1 MILIHIIASI
11 FPFVMISL
19 FIKGS
24 VNEYDKRIED
34 EEQMKWIQEYDRKKG
49 ERYDKK

>member
-1 MILIHIIASI
+1 MILVYVITSVFAI
-11 FPFVMISL
+11 VMISL
-19 FIKGS
+19 FLKGS

-34 EEQMKWIQEYDRKKG
+34 EEQMKWIQELNEKKG

>member
-1 MILIHIIASI
+1 MILVYIIASI
-11 FPFVMISL
+11 FTFVMISL
-19 FIKGS
+19 FLNGS

>member
-1 MILIHIIASI
+1 MVLVYIIASI
-11 FPFVMISL
+11 FAIVMISL
-19 FIKGS
+19 FLKGS

-34 EEQMKWIQEYDRKKG
+34 EEQIKWIREFNDKRG